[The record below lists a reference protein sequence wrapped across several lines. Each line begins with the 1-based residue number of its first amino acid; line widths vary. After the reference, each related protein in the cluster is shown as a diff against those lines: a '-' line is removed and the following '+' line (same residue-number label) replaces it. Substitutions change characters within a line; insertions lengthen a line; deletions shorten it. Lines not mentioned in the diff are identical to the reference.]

1 MKKQLFILVLFNL
14 ILSSSF
20 SQNKKID
27 SLNEAL
33 KKTAEDTSRV
43 NIFNE
48 FYKEYQST
56 DPELSLKYAFRALAL
71 AEKISFKKGMGSSLN
86 NIGFYYYNQ
95 DSSSKALVFFFKA
108 NDIFT
113 QIEYNRGKAI
123 VLANIGNT
131 FYSLRSYSK
140 ALEYYSG
147 SLAAA
152 KEIGD
157 SSRVAK
163 LLGNIGIVYYDQG
176 YYSKALDVYLKSLK
190 IRERINDKQGIAYV
204 LGNIG
209 LIYEALKNDTMSLVY
224 YGRSLKMK
232 QEIGDKKGTSITYS
246 NIGEIYKTKEN
257 YAKALEY
264 YQYALAIAIEVDYK
278 KVIASSLNNIGD
290 VYKMQKNYAK
300 ASEYYTRTSKIYQ
313 DMGDKQGISLSYNNV
328 GDIYRMTGDN
338 ENALLYFNKSLAIA
352 EDIGDLELIRDN
364 YLKTALT
371 YESIKDY
378 AKAYKYHQLFVGI
391 NDSIYNVESIQ
402 MIADMK
408 TKYETEAKEN
418 EITLLKKESEVQDL
432 KYSRG
437 KILVFSI
444 IGVLLLFV
452 LFGLLTFRA
461 YRFNKK
467 AKLALQVTNKEI
479 MHQKEQITRSS
490 KELQKEKEKSDN
502 LLLNILPYETA
513 EELKSKGY
521 ASVRHYRNVS
531 VLFTDFV
538 GFTRITENLTPVEL
552 IGDLNMFFMRFD
564 EIIEKYNLEKIKT
577 IGDSYMCA
585 GGLPHQDKDNP
596 KKIVLA
602 ALEIQRFVKEC
613 NERKLKNNEQLW
625 EMRIG
630 VNTGDI
636 IAGVVGKKKFAYDI
650 WGDTVNTASRMESSG
665 EPGKINISG
674 NTYEHVKEFFD
685 CTYRG
690 KVSAKNKEDIDMYFV
705 NGIKKNKMIFQEGNQ
720 PFQ

>member
-1 MKKQLFILVLFNL
+1 MKKGLFILLFFNF
-14 ILSSSF
+14 ILCYSF
-20 SQNKKID
+20 SQESKPD
-27 SLNEAL
+27 SLNKAL
-33 KKTAEDTSRV
+33 KNASEDTTRV
-43 NIFNE
+43 NILNE
-48 FYKEYQST
+48 LYKEYQSAY
-56 DPELSLKYAFRALAL
+56 PELSLKYAFQALEL
-71 AEKISFKKGMGSSLN
+71 AEKISFNKGMGSSLN
-86 NIGFYYYNQ
+86 NIGLYYSNK
-95 DSSSKALVFFFKA
+95 DSSSKALVYFLKA
-108 NDIFT
+108 IDVFT

-123 VLANIGNT
+123 ANANIGNI
-131 FYSLRSYSK
+131 FYKQSSYSK
-140 ALEYYSG
+140 ALEYFYR

-163 LLGNIGIVYYDQG
+163 LLGNIGVIYYEQG
-176 YYSKALDVYLKSLK
+176 YYSKALDVYIKSLK
-190 IRERINDKQGIAYV
+190 IREKINDKQGIAYV

-209 LIYEALKNDTMSLVY
+209 LIYEALKNDTMSLEY
-224 YGRSLKMK
+224 YGKSLKIK
-232 QEIGDKKGTSITYS
+232 QEIGDKRGISITYS
-246 NIGEIYKTKEN
+246 NIGEIYKTKED
-257 YAKALEY
+257 YTKALEY
-264 YQYALAIAIEVDYK
+264 YQYALAISTEVDYK
-278 KVIASSLNNIGD
+278 KVIASSFSNIGD
-290 VYKMQKNYAK
+290 VYKLLGNYIK
-300 ASEYYTRTSKIYQ
+300 ASEYYSKTTSIYQ
-313 DMGDKQGISLSYNNV
+313 EIGDKQGISLSYNNM
-328 GDIYRMTGDN
+328 GDIFRRGGKN
-338 ENALLYFNKSLAIA
+338 ENALLYFNKSLEIA
-352 EDIGDLELIRDN
+352 KEIGSLEMIREN
-364 YLKTALT
+364 YQMIAMT
-371 YESIKDY
+371 YESKKEY
-378 AKAYKYHQLFVGI
+378 SQAYKFQQLFVGI

-418 EITLLKKESEVQDL
+418 EITLLNKESEVQDL

-437 KILVFSI
+437 KILMFSI
-444 IGVLLLFV
+444 IGALFLFI

-467 AKLALQVTNKEI
+467 AKIALQVTNKEI
-479 MHQKEQITRSS
+479 LLQKEQITKSS
-490 KELQKEKEKSDN
+490 IELQKEKEKSDN

-513 EELKSKGY
+513 EELKTNGY
-521 ASVRHYRNVS
+521 ASVRHYKNVS
-531 VLFTDFV
+531 VLFTDIV

-613 NERKLKNNEQLW
+613 NERKLKNNEQVW
-625 EMRIG
+625 GMRIG
-630 VNTGDI
+630 INTGDI

-665 EPGKINISG
+665 EPGKINVSG
-674 NTYEHVKEFFD
+674 NTYEHVKEYFD